1 MAEHAH
7 ITHITTG
14 TPLEDTLAITGR
26 RRFGAGL
33 LAVVAGSGIT
43 AGVAASVADIAPVD
57 PAADLIE
64 ACAWFSAIEFRCNEI
79 DNAARTLEQE
89 DRAEV
94 LTAELRGEANGERHW
109 PALDRICTTPGS
121 SHAAA
126 IALASALA
134 VWKTGAVVAGEDDP
148 DDYVGDRITAAL
160 LRCLLGSASA

>member
-1 MAEHAH
+1 MPISQTENRSKTPSPSPAE
-7 ITHITTG
+7 
-14 TPLEDTLAITGR
+14 D
-26 RRFGAGL
+26 
-33 LAVVAGSGIT
+33 GSALGCWPSLRE
-43 AGVAASVADIAPVD
+43 AASRPVVAASVADIAPVD

-64 ACAWFSAIEFRCNEI
+64 ACTRFSAIELRCNEI

-94 LTAELRGEANGERHW
+94 LTAELRGEADGERHW
-109 PALDRICTTPGS
+109 PALNRICTTPGS